1 MSAVSSLRITVSCAR
16 CQLRITVSHVFC
28 QLSALELLERENGAA
43 GQRLQEVVARG
54 ELLLQRIQEALHD
67 IAQSQL
73 DTQLLLAGQRTEP

>member
-1 MSAVSSLRITVSCAR
+1 MTRYLLCICSCRCLTILSVCLLR
-16 CQLRITVSHVFC
+16 
-28 QLSALELLERENGAA
+28 QLSALELLERENEAA

>member
-1 MSAVSSLRITVSCAR
+1 MPIPSVLYSAQRPAVAAVT
-16 CQLRITVSHVFC
+16 TSHVFR